1 MNPII
6 SVVTPSFN
14 QAKFIADTIESVLS
28 QQGDFYIDYVI
39 IDGASTDG
47 AKEII
52 AGYESLLKQ
61 NCRSENIAGLCFYV
75 AEKSVK
81 LNRCKGISYRWVS
94 EKDNGHGDA
103 LNKGFS
109 KTIGD
114 IMCWLNSDDMY
125 IDDAFQS
132 VTEIF
137 RQFDKVKWIVGLN
150 CGFDAGGSPRLFTY
164 LEKYRYK
171 NIFSYL
177 TYNYEWIQ
185 QEGTFWRKDL
195 WQQAGGK
202 INTDYK
208 LMVDG
213 ELWCRFFL
221 YENLYHVQRELGGY
235 RIHNANRALLSM
247 PRVRAEMEKAI
258 RWLERRVPSHTRETA
273 QRLFDNAPVKKL
285 NDDDLNFKI
294 IIKNPDDMKWQL
306 SEVDFFAYS
315 LKEQAEKIRKILR
328 GKEYKT
334 GRLLIIPLRWAVQ
347 SAKKI
352 VINASALFNKMKTR
366 S

>member
-1 MNPII
+1 MDPII

-14 QAKFIADTIESVLS
+14 QAKFIGATIESVLS

-52 AGYESLLKQ
+52 AGYEALLKQ
-61 NCRSENIAGLCFYV
+61 NCRTENIFGLYFYV
-75 AEKSVK
+75 AENSFKF
-81 LNRCKGISYRWVS
+81 NRCKGISYRWVS

-114 IMCWLNSDDMY
+114 IMCWLNSDDIY
-125 IDDAFQS
+125 LVDAFQS

-137 RQFDKVKWIVGLN
+137 RQFDHVKWVVGLN
-150 CGFDAGGSPRLFTY
+150 CGLDADGSPRLFTY

-185 QEGTFWRKDL
+185 QEGAFWRRDL

-221 YENLYHVQRELGGY
+221 HENLYHVQKELGGFRY
-235 RIHNANRALLSM
+235 HGSNRAILFM
-247 PRVRAEMEKAI
+247 PQVRSEMERAI
-258 RWLERRVPSHTRETA
+258 RWLERQVPSHTREIA
-273 QRLFDNAPVKKL
+273 QNLLNNAPVKKL
-285 NDDDLNFKI
+285 SYDNLNFKI
-294 IIKNPDDMKWQL
+294 IAKTSDDMKWQIT
-306 SEVDFFAYS
+306 EVDFFAYS
-315 LKEQAEKIRKILR
+315 LKDQAEKIRKILR

-334 GRLLIIPLRWAVQ
+334 GRFFIVPLKWMIQ
-347 SAKKI
+347 SVKKLKKLGKEL
-352 VINASALFNKMKTR
+352 A
-366 S
+366 